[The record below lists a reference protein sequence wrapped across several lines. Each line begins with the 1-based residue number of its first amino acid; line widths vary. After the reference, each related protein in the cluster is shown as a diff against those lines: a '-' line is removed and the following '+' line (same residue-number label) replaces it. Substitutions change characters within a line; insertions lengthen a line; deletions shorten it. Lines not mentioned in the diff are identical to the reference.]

1 MSVPSFPT
9 AVPMMLYLER
19 EELQS
24 GGQPWKGLIS
34 GSSLGDDGKL
44 GSWSSDITARNL
56 DTIDIGILV
65 GERGRSGDSCSQA
78 SSVDRLSAAL
88 PTDGKLRGSSNR
100 RPGDHCW
107 QRDVWFE
114 PLRDAD

>member
-1 MSVPSFPT
+1 
-9 AVPMMLYLER
+9 
-19 EELQS
+19 
-24 GGQPWKGLIS
+24 
-34 GSSLGDDGKL
+34 
-44 GSWSSDITARNL
+44 
-56 DTIDIGILV
+56 
-65 GERGRSGDSCSQA
+65 
-78 SSVDRLSAAL
+78 L